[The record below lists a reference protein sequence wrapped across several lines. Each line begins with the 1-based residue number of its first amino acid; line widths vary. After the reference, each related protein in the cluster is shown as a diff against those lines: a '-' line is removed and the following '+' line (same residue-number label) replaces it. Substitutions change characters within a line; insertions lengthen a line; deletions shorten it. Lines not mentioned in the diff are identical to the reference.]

1 MQATSYSAK
10 DLTPSRIL
18 EARSRDNMVSSIN
31 HARSGTCE
39 TFDWNFKVPH
49 ASFRRQKCT
58 LECCMPGICAGDQCL
73 SHAAQPMHD
82 SRTLSECGITHG
94 STIHVNGR
102 LRGGTAGWQLIVKP
116 RIQKDKWSNYWK
128 VSCAIVHTSAW
139 VLYLSSCRPP
149 TTTRSILWDSLWP
162 LLWPLQCEPMVFNST
177 CTGVH
182 GDED

>member
-1 MQATSYSAK
+1 
-10 DLTPSRIL
+10 
-18 EARSRDNMVSSIN
+18 
-31 HARSGTCE
+31 
-39 TFDWNFKVPH
+39 
-49 ASFRRQKCT
+49 
-58 LECCMPGICAGDQCL
+58 MPGICAGDQCL

-162 LLWPLQCEPMVFNST
+162 LLWPLQCEPWSSIQHVQESMETKTDMEPDIHLTVQPTMTVSEVQKEVEKRMGWLPT
-177 CTGVH
+177 SQLKRYVRKTRLSRAS
-182 GDED
+182 